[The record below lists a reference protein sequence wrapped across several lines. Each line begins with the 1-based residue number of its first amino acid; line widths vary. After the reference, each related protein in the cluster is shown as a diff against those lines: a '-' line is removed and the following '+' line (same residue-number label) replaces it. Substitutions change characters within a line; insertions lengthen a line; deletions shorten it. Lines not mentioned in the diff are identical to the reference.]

1 MAGLDPA
8 IHESQR
14 PGAIPAFAFG
24 FAAFIVSAQPILAS
38 PKGFRHAH
46 DLSL

>member
-1 MAGLDPA
+1 MAELDPA

-24 FAAFIVSAQPILAS
+24 RVAAFIAKA
-38 PKGFRHAH
+38 R
-46 DLSL
+46 